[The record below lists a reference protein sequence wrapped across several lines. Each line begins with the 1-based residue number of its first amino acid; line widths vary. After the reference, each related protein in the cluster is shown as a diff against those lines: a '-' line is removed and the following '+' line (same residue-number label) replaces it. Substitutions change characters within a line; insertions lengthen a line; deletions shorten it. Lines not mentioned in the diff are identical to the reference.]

1 MRYLLIIVTI
11 FCLGCGDDPQ
21 EDSQEAN
28 KLTFDTCPMP
38 NFDVD
43 WEGKGVF
50 QHQGHNR
57 GRLLLSNGV
66 VGVLLLSGAAE
77 GNYDLLVGGR
87 VTSPTNIEASHIAIN
102 SIVDGRITFEEVE
115 REESGISKIFLI
127 RDNQMLHYQLILSE
141 GSSISAR
148 SGCQENHEYL
158 DPELVAR
165 ILPLAEDMINIIE
178 QDIGVD

>member
-1 MRYLLIIVTI
+1 MRYLLIITI
-11 FCLGCGDDPQ
+11 ILCLGCGDDPQ
-21 EDSQEAN
+21 ESN

-115 REESGISKIFLI
+115 REESEISKIFLI

-141 GSSISAR
+141 GSFSAV

-165 ILPLAEDMINIIE
+165 ILPLAEDMINIIG